1 MGFGP
6 LEQFLDDNTATKITV
21 NAPNDIW
28 VERLGAIEKTD
39 RRFRDAD
46 HLMTVLQKIAATIGG
61 RIDSKVPLLD
71 RKLPDDSRIRAKV
84 PPIAA
89 NGPTITIDKFNNN
102 PFDSLKRQQQERQ
115 RSQVAPYYALKEKVQ
130 DRLVQEMDPELL
142 SRGQHSDRLR
152 SQVEEMINTAIQED
166 NMAMSRAERSE
177 LVGDLLNEIAG
188 LGPIEPL
195 LNDPEVS
202 EIMVNGPFQIYVEQH
217 GKLILSDK
225 RFRDNTHVMQIIER
239 IVAPLGRRVDEKSPM
254 VDARLADGSR
264 VNAIIPPLAIKGP
277 TITIRK
283 FSKDPFTMTDLV
295 NFGSLSND
303 CAQFLKAAVE
313 GRLNIVVSGGTGSGK
328 TTTLNVLS
336 SFIPTDERIVTVEDA
351 AEVQLRQEHVVTL
364 EARPPNI
371 EGAGAVTI
379 RDLVRNCLR
388 MRPDRIVVGECRG
401 GEALD
406 MLQAMNTGHD
416 GSITTGHAN
425 SPREMLSRLEVMV
438 LMSGM
443 DLPIRAIREQIAGA
457 VDIIV
462 QCDRMRDGTRKLTY
476 VTEVV
481 GMEGDVITM
490 QDLFMFKQEGVDDRG
505 KLKGTTIA
513 TGLRPKCLEKIIEH
527 GVKLPPTIFKSG

>member
-130 DRLVQEMDPELL
+130 DRLVQKMDPELL

-416 GSITTGHAN
+416 GSLTTGHAN